1 MKYAPFTIRVKSREE
16 YRQAIT
22 LLMAF
27 GINHFDDKTDADEIA
42 RESFPEYSGIMV
54 RKNDTFCGI
63 CSYSVEGELHFDAQ
77 LQDIMDILTGKS
89 IEIKVDGIGDY
100 TAIISSK
107 NVKVG
112 CQIISHEKVLEIANA
127 IKTVMS

>member
-1 MKYAPFTIRVKSREE
+1 
-16 YRQAIT
+16 
-22 LLMAF
+22 
-27 GINHFDDKTDADEIA
+27 
-42 RESFPEYSGIMV
+42 
-54 RKNDTFCGI
+54 
-63 CSYSVEGELHFDAQ
+63 
-77 LQDIMDILTGKS
+77 MDILTGKS

>member
-1 MKYAPFTIRVKSREE
+1 
-16 YRQAIT
+16 
-22 LLMAF
+22 
-27 GINHFDDKTDADEIA
+27 
-42 RESFPEYSGIMV
+42 
-54 RKNDTFCGI
+54 
-63 CSYSVEGELHFDAQ
+63 VEGELHFDAQ

-100 TAIISSK
+100 TAIISRK